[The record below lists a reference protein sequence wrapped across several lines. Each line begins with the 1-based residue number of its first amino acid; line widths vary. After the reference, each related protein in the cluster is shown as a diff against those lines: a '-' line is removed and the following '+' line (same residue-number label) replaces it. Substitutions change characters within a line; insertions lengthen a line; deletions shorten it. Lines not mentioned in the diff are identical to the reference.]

1 MAVIWKNAAWVTT
14 AFTGFLLLVIV
25 GSIVTGKK
33 MKPIINEFKISGYT
47 SGISKMINDQVLYL
61 SLKARTTLT
70 IGIVFLMA
78 VKPGLSDS
86 ILILLISILIGFIPF
101 KKSIRN

>member
-1 MAVIWKNAAWVTT
+1 
-14 AFTGFLLLVIV
+14 
-25 GSIVTGKK
+25 
-33 MKPIINEFKISGYT
+33 
-47 SGISKMINDQVLYL
+47 
-61 SLKARTTLT
+61 
-70 IGIVFLMA
+70 MA